1 MTIINLNIDKNRAGV
16 EEVEVYLE
24 LKYSTAR
31 AHLFT
36 DGIDDIWLPKSQ
48 IKIEHVKKNDKSNLV
63 VLCKTHHIAVHNKD
77 LEIYGY
83 KETNDGLL
91 LDYKQIDKK
100 EYENKKKSRLKYT
113 EDDIKIIEKYR
124 GKPISFTLNKLEK
137 CHQIKISKT
146 TLNKIFNGTY
156 GN

>member
-1 MTIINLNIDKNRAGV
+1 
-16 EEVEVYLE
+16 
-24 LKYSTAR
+24 
-31 AHLFT
+31 
-36 DGIDDIWLPKSQ
+36 
-48 IKIEHVKKNDKSNLV
+48 V

-83 KETNDGLL
+83 QETNDGLL

-146 TLNKIFNGTY
+146 TLNKIFNGSY